1 MPIDPNAFSSQ
12 LQPQANPLQQL
23 GQVLA
28 LKNAVQQQKAGN
40 IELQQHQQQLKDQQ
54 AMTAAM
60 QEWDGKDFNALP
72 GLMLK
77 KGASAQAV
85 MSTKSGILEQQQ
97 KLATLGKDQLA
108 NEAIKNDRFAQSVAN
123 VKSLSPDQQ
132 PQAFEAAKADAVKS
146 GYMDPAHA
154 QQLVYQGPE
163 QLDLLEKSLIGH
175 KASLEAADKLAS
187 TANTQAELPG
197 KQADSA
203 QKQRMAAAN
212 KLAMAQTPQAY
223 QALWGQLPAS
233 VAQSFPTPDQWTPKS
248 RAQILQA
255 GMTPEQVVT
264 TQQGAQRIAG
274 EAAGRAETKRHNEA
288 VEGTTFLPGGG
299 TNPPL
304 AGKPTV
310 DQVPPQIKPMVQS
323 ILDYKSKMPPISAR
337 GGVPSALN
345 YWVKQ
350 IDPSY
355 DEAEFPARNKFL
367 TNITSGPMAKEL
379 NSINTALGHVGVLG
393 DAVAA
398 LKNGNVQVLNKIA
411 NGVGAQFGATPQTTF
426 NAIVHRVGP
435 ELVSAYTQGG
445 GGQGE
450 RSIAEADFDPK
461 MGTDQL
467 MNNVG
472 ITAKLLR
479 SKIGA
484 TENQYKQTMK
494 RDDFQQRFI
503 TSEAQSTLD
512 KFSPKSAG
520 GISVTDPNGGV
531 HTFKTQADAANFKRD
546 AGIK

>member
-40 IELQQHQQQLKDQQ
+40 IELQQHQQALKDQQ

-123 VKSLSPDQQ
+123 VRTLPPDQQ

-154 QQLVYQGPE
+154 QQLVYQGPK

-223 QALWGQLPAS
+223 QSLWGQLPAN

-274 EAAGRAETKRHNEA
+274 EAAGRAETHRHNIASEGSLTPEA
-288 VEGTTFLPGGG
+288 LTMAANQFATTGQMPQMGRDSATRKLIMNEAARLYPTLDAAGNAAAYKANSESLKALQKNFDQVTAFENTAGKNLDVFLNTAKKVVDFNSPLVNQPLRAIEGKLAGNPDQAAFSAARTTALTEIAKVLNSSNASGVLSDSARHEVEGLIGPDATLKQIYSAANILKQDMANRHEAYQDQINAIAKRTSLKAPTSSGSK
-299 TNPPL
+299 PPL
-304 AGKPTV
+304 SSFEK
-310 DQVPPQIKPMVQS
+310 
-323 ILDYKSKMPPISAR
+323 
-337 GGVPSALN
+337 
-345 YWVKQ
+345 
-350 IDPSY
+350 
-355 DEAEFPARNKFL
+355 
-367 TNITSGPMAKEL
+367 
-379 NSINTALGHVGVLG
+379 
-393 DAVAA
+393 
-398 LKNGNVQVLNKIA
+398 
-411 NGVGAQFGATPQTTF
+411 
-426 NAIVHRVGP
+426 
-435 ELVSAYTQGG
+435 
-445 GGQGE
+445 
-450 RSIAEADFDPK
+450 
-461 MGTDQL
+461 
-467 MNNVG
+467 
-472 ITAKLLR
+472 
-479 SKIGA
+479 
-484 TENQYKQTMK
+484 
-494 RDDFQQRFI
+494 
-503 TSEAQSTLD
+503 
-512 KFSPKSAG
+512 
-520 GISVTDPNGGV
+520 
-531 HTFKTQADAANFKRD
+531 
-546 AGIK
+546 